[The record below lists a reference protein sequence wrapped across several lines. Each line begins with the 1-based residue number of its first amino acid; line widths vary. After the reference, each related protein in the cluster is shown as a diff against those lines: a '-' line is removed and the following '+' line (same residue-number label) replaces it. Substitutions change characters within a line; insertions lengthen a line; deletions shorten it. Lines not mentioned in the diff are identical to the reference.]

1 MREINKRMIIAG
13 LIVIGV
19 GVAIIGLMALAYGPQ
34 L

>member
-19 GVAIIGLMALAYGPQ
+19 GLAIIGLMTLMYRS
-34 L
+34 